1 MRIFTVAA
9 TQDPFYVELGK
20 RIRDART
27 ARGVTQDKLAR
38 ALTLTR
44 TSITNIEGG
53 RQPVFAHHLVA
64 CARFLGVT
72 VESLLAPGDVPSSP
86 QLDARLRDLSIPDEK
101 RDWVKRIV
109 QPNS

>member
-1 MRIFTVAA
+1 VAA

-27 ARGVTQDKLAR
+27 ARGFTQDKLAR
-38 ALTLTR
+38 ALKLTR

-64 CARFLGVT
+64 CARFLAVS
-72 VESLLAPGDVPSSP
+72 VDSLLTQQDAATRPH
-86 QLDARLRDLSIPDEK
+86 LDAQLRDLSIAEDK
-101 RDWVKRIV
+101 REWVKRV
-109 QPNS
+109 VKTPTS